1 VHTIRMWISFITI
14 NKDIHKSPQS
24 LQEAR
29 LWLR

>member
-1 VHTIRMWISFITI
+1 MWISFITI